1 MPSVLANEDQPML
14 DAPQSGENLAES
26 GGDSFIDLNDQR
38 IRVVCRHTIQLS

>member
-14 DAPQSGENLAES
+14 DAPQSGGNLAES

-38 IRVVCRHTIQLS
+38 IRVVCKHTFQLS